1 MTPRI
6 ETLRSFIRAE
16 KHHEFRHTP
25 EELGLDRMNEKF
37 REEGVS
43 PVTRSARM
51 LKTLLEAEAPIIIE
65 GESIVA
71 TRTITRIP
79 SIFTDE
85 EWEDIRSKHTLHER
99 GTVSNLSADY
109 EGIIADGLGKRKE
122 SIEARLTDETL
133 TDEQK
138 EFLAAAKES
147 IEAVQSF
154 ILKYQACAKN
164 AGLDNVAEVLGA
176 IHSNG
181 ATTLHEALQLLR
193 IVHFALWESDCYHN
207 TLGRFDQYM
216 YPYYKSDI
224 EKGTLTEEQAYELIM
239 EFFLACNKDSD
250 LYVGMQQGDNGQSL
264 VLGGRD
270 AQGNCLF
277 NEVSRMCL
285 KASYELNLI
294 DPKINLRC
302 DSNTPLEVYKLG
314 AELTKR
320 GLGFPQYDND
330 DVVIPGLMKLGYSE
344 EDAHNYVV
352 AACWEFII
360 PKNGMEIPNIDAL
373 SFAEIV
379 SNAVNILGNYDSYE
393 SFYAYIV
400 EKINEECE
408 RITSAHDNLYFAPA
422 PFLSTIMGGTIEKAK
437 DISEGGNSNNY
448 GVHGTGLSTAADS
461 LAAIKKFYFEEK
473 SVSLEELTDAL
484 KNNFAGHE
492 QLQERLRN
500 EAPKMGV
507 DNDEAD
513 SIGCAL
519 LNSFA
524 EGLRG
529 KRNERGGIWRAG
541 TGTAMYYIFH
551 AKDLP
556 ATPDGRNAGEVL
568 PANFTPSMFLK
579 QKGPVSVMRSFSKP
593 NLQDAINGGPLTI
606 ELDESIFRNDETVE
620 KLAMLIRSYIRMGG
634 HQLQLNTLNREK
646 LLDAKAHPELHKNLI
661 VRVWGWSGY
670 FVELD
675 ECYQDHIIERI
686 KYKI

>member
-1 MTPRI
+1 
-6 ETLRSFIRAE
+6 
-16 KHHEFRHTP
+16 
-25 EELGLDRMNEKF
+25 
-37 REEGVS
+37 
-43 PVTRSARM
+43 
-51 LKTLLEAEAPIIIE
+51 LL
-65 GESIVA
+65 
-71 TRTITRIP
+71 
-79 SIFTDE
+79 
-85 EWEDIRSKHTLHER
+85 
-99 GTVSNLSADY
+99 
-109 EGIIADGLGKRKE
+109 
-122 SIEARLTDETL
+122 
-133 TDEQK
+133 
-138 EFLAAAKES
+138 
-147 IEAVQSF
+147 
-154 ILKYQACAKN
+154 
-164 AGLDNVAEVLGA
+164 
-176 IHSNG
+176 
-181 ATTLHEALQLLR
+181 
-193 IVHFALWESDCYHN
+193 
-207 TLGRFDQYM
+207 
-216 YPYYKSDI
+216 
-224 EKGTLTEEQAYELIM
+224 
-239 EFFLACNKDSD
+239 
-250 LYVGMQQGDNGQSL
+250 
-264 VLGGRD
+264 
-270 AQGNCLF
+270 
-277 NEVSRMCL
+277 
-285 KASYELNLI
+285 
-294 DPKINLRC
+294 
-302 DSNTPLEVYKLG
+302 
-314 AELTKR
+314 
-320 GLGFPQYDND
+320 
-330 DVVIPGLMKLGYSE
+330 KLGYTE
-344 EDAHNYVV
+344 EDAYNYVV

-379 SNAVNILGNYDSYE
+379 SNAVNNLGNYDSYE

-473 SVSLEELTDAL
+473 SISLEELTDAL

-646 LLDAKAHPELHKNLI
+646 LLDAKIHPELHKNLI